1 MEGKEIIDNI
11 IIGRVEPYIYAFTT
25 NTVPNYL
32 KIGDTYRPVKIRL
45 NEWKKYFPDLKEEY
59 KEKAMINSDVF
70 FRDYSVHKYIEEEL
84 GKARL
89 KEKDISKEIYYSN
102 EFFKNAIDTDVKEAI
117 EDIKESYEKNDNKYQ
132 YYDANTSL
140 PEIFQYKRE
149 EKEWQPRPNQKEVI
163 ENFKKAR
170 KNGRKNL
177 LMYAVMRFGKSF
189 TSMMCAKEMNADL
202 VVIVSAKADVK
213 LEWKRNVEIPKNF
226 EGYSFITA
234 EELSRNNNEISERL
248 SKGEKVVVFL
258 TLQDL
263 QGDLIKEKHKDLFKN
278 KIDLLI
284 VDETHFGARA
294 EKYGKILKST
304 KYEKDIKDK
313 HHKEESNI
321 NDLNENLKILDVDT
335 TLHLSGTPYRILMGS
350 EFEKEDIISFC
361 QFSDIVE
368 EQEKWNNE
376 NILNDEIKEWDN
388 PYFGFPQ
395 MVRFAFNP
403 SKKAKEKLKEYQKN
417 GYTYAFSALLKPKS
431 IKKADDDSHKK
442 FVNEQEILE
451 LFEVIDGS
459 KEDENVLGFLN
470 YDKIKQGKMC
480 RHIVCV
486 LPYCASCDALEELIK
501 NNKNKFKNLNEY
513 EIINIS
519 GVDNSN
525 QYRTIAEIKDK
536 IRECE
541 ENDVKTLTLTVNRML
556 TGSTV
561 EQWDT
566 MIYLKDTSSPQEY
579 DQAIFRL
586 QNQYIKKYVDN
597 EQNVIKYNMKPQT
610 LLVDF
615 DPYRMFVLQEQKSK
629 IYNVNVEESGNSLL
643 EERLKNE
650 LRISP
655 IITINK
661 NKIVEIEPKN
671 IMDAVSEYSK
681 EKGVM
686 DEVNDIPVDLKLL
699 ENDEIKNVIDRQ
711 AELGSN
717 KGLSVDNTSDED
729 GDDLDT
735 STFDSEDNT
744 NGDTTDSNGSEENIE
759 INNEESVNYEKKIR
773 TYFARILFYSFLT
786 KDDVISLLDVVKSI
800 DYTEDNKRIAKNLG
814 LNSIILKLM
823 NDSMDV
829 FKLSQLDYKIQNIN
843 KLSHDE
849 SLKTLERA
857 EVAMNKFKKI
867 SQSEIITPINVC
879 KNMYDL
885 IDKKEL
891 IEICNNNG
899 KILDIASKMGE
910 FSIGLYEVLL
920 EIGLRKDNFNN
931 IIYSIPTSSIAY
943 EFTRKIYDILGLNIE
958 NIALLFN
965 SYDLLSIKDRDGNV
979 DYNELN
985 NYLLQNKKFNEIELE
1000 KNMFY
1005 VKGDERM
1012 KFDLVVGNPPYQEES
1027 NSKSS
1032 SNAQKPR
1039 TNIFQHFQEQAMSL
1053 THNKTVLI
1061 YPGIRWIHQS
1071 GKGLKKFGYN
1081 LINNCNLER
1090 VSFYPN
1096 AKEIFDDT
1104 DIPDGV
1110 AIVVTNKNKKDSGF
1124 KYDYIVNNKSVSLKQ
1139 NNPGEDLLIIN
1150 PKDIDIVEKIKQF
1163 VVKNNLTFL
1172 SSEILPRGDSLFG
1185 IDNDLIIKNKEK
1197 SELFNGQIIDYKNKI
1212 KVLTNDKPGPAGR
1225 TMWFVIDKDLIAK
1238 NVKYISEWQVVV
1250 SSAHPGGQDGRNNQL
1265 AIVDNHSAFGRARV
1279 ALKSFETEK
1288 EASNFKKYINS
1299 KFVKY
1304 ALLLTDEALTSLA
1317 KYVPNFKNYID
1328 NTIINFS
1335 EPIDVQLYQLIGLT
1349 EDEIKYIESKV
1360 KEN

>member
-59 KEKAMINSDVF
+59 KEKAMINSEVF
-70 FRDYSVHKYIEEEL
+70 FRYYSVHKYIEEEL

-140 PEIFQYKRE
+140 TEIFHYKRE
-149 EKEWQPRPNQKEVI
+149 EKEWQPRPNQKEAI

-213 LEWKRNVEIPKNF
+213 LEWKKNVEIPKNF

-294 EKYGKILKST
+294 EKYGKILEST

-313 HHKEESNI
+313 HYKEESNI

-368 EQEKWNNE
+368 EQEEWNNE

-417 GYTYAFSALLKPKS
+417 GYAYAFSALLKPKS

-686 DEVNDIPVDLKLL
+686 DEANDIPVDLRLL
-699 ENDEIKNVIDRQ
+699 DNEEIRNIIDKQ
-711 AELGSN
+711 AELGSS
-717 KGLSVDNTSDED
+717 KGLSIDNTNDKD
-729 GDDLDT
+729 GDDLDVF
-735 STFDSEDNT
+735 SHDS
-744 NGDTTDSNGSEENIE
+744 E
-759 INNEESVNYEKKIR
+759 INNTQNNILDDNGEKEENSEESVDYEKKIR

-786 KDDVISLLDVVKSI
+786 DDRLISLSQVISSI
-800 DYTEDNKRIAKNLG
+800 DSNEDNKRIAKNLG
-814 LNSIILKLM
+814 LDNKILKLM
-823 NDSMDV
+823 NDKMDA

-843 KLSHDE
+843 TTSHDE
-849 SLKTLERA
+849 TLGYIERA
-857 EVAMNKFKKI
+857 EIAIKKFNKLSSSEYVTSQNACDDIIKMIDI
-867 SQSEIITPINVC
+867 SEYENIINSG
-879 KNMYDL
+879 
-885 IDKKEL
+885 
-891 IEICNNNG
+891 G
-899 KILDIASKMGE
+899 KILDISSKMGE
-910 FSIGLYEVLL
+910 FTLSIWKY
-920 EIGLRKDNFNN
+920 IIDNKRVKEEKLKNVF
-931 IIYSIPTSSIAY
+931 YSIPTSSIAY
-943 EFTRKIYDILGLNIE
+943 EFTRKIYECLNINIE
-958 NIALLFN
+958 NIAGKFN
-965 SYDLLSIKDRDGNV
+965 AYDILKFV
-979 DYNELN
+979 DEN
-985 NYLLQNKKFNEIELE
+985 NNIDIGSVKKLILQNKKFRDIELE
-1000 KNMFY
+1000 ENLFY
-1005 VKGDERM
+1005 IEGDDRM
-1012 KFDLVVGNPPYQEES
+1012 KFDVVVGNPPYQISDGGAQASAKPIYQYFVKLS
-1027 NSKSS
+1027 NELTNHYSS
-1032 SNAQKPR
+1032 
-1039 TNIFQHFQEQAMSL
+1039 
-1053 THNKTVLI
+1053 LI
-1061 YPGIRWIHQS
+1061 IPSRWYVG
-1071 GKGLKKFGYN
+1071 GKGLDEFREYMLNDNHIKELHDCLTPENIFPNTNIRGGVCYFLRDFNYNNIKEQVRVVTHENNNIIYETDRSMKINNSEVFIRDGRAKDIIDKVTNNEFESISKNISSRKPFGLDGNFAKSNKYHKTNEQLKNYVYCYSKGLNIGYVEKKDVISHTEWINKWKVFIPRANNIGTELNDDNLNSFVGQPNYICTESYLVVGADLDLDSVSAKNLEKYLQTKFVRYLHGLLKGSQDATSKTFGLVPLQNFNNNNDINWNLTTHEIDLQLYNKYN
-1081 LINNCNLER
+1081 LSDE
-1090 VSFYPN
+1090 
-1096 AKEIFDDT
+1096 EIE
-1104 DIPDGV
+1104 
-1110 AIVVTNKNKKDSGF
+1110 
-1124 KYDYIVNNKSVSLKQ
+1124 YIE
-1139 NNPGEDLLIIN
+1139 G
-1150 PKDIDIVEKIKQF
+1150 KIK
-1163 VVKNNLTFL
+1163 
-1172 SSEILPRGDSLFG
+1172 EM
-1185 IDNDLIIKNKEK
+1185 E
-1197 SELFNGQIIDYKNKI
+1197 
-1212 KVLTNDKPGPAGR
+1212 
-1225 TMWFVIDKDLIAK
+1225 
-1238 NVKYISEWQVVV
+1238 
-1250 SSAHPGGQDGRNNQL
+1250 
-1265 AIVDNHSAFGRARV
+1265 
-1279 ALKSFETEK
+1279 
-1288 EASNFKKYINS
+1288 
-1299 KFVKY
+1299 
-1304 ALLLTDEALTSLA
+1304 
-1317 KYVPNFKNYID
+1317 
-1328 NTIINFS
+1328 
-1335 EPIDVQLYQLIGLT
+1335 
-1349 EDEIKYIESKV
+1349 
-1360 KEN
+1360 